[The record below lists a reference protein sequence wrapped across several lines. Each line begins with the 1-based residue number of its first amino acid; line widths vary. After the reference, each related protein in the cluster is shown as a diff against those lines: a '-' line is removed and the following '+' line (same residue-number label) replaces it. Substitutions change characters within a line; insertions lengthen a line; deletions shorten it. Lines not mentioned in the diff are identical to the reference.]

1 MSAPCDVMVLCAGLG
16 TRLRPLTLERAKPAV
31 PLLNRPLVGY
41 AFDGAT
47 SLLAVEQLRPDLVL
61 MDVNLPGMD
70 GLEATRRIRASG
82 GSPAVVLVST
92 YARADLGADLLG
104 TGADAYVAKVDFD
117 SECLRSVWTVIR
129 RRAQG

>member
-1 MSAPCDVMVLCAGLG
+1 VADVRVLVVDDQEPFRDA
-16 TRLRPLTLERAKPAV
+16 AAAV
-31 PLLNRPLVGY
+31 LHATQGFVLVGS
-41 AFDGAT
+41 AIDGAT
-47 SLLAVEQLRPDLVL
+47 SLLAVEQLQPELVL
-61 MDVNLPGMD
+61 MDVHLPGMD

-92 YARADLGADLLG
+92 YSRGELSADLLA
-104 TGADAYVAKVDFD
+104 TGADAYVAKADFD

>member
-1 MSAPCDVMVLCAGLG
+1 MVVAEVRVLVVDDQEPFRDA
-16 TRLRPLTLERAKPAV
+16 AAAV
-31 PLLNRPLVGY
+31 LHATKGFVLVGY

-92 YARADLGADLLG
+92 YARADLGADLLA
-104 TGADAYVAKVDFD
+104 TGADAYVAKADFD
-117 SECLRSVWTVIR
+117 SECLRSVWTGIR